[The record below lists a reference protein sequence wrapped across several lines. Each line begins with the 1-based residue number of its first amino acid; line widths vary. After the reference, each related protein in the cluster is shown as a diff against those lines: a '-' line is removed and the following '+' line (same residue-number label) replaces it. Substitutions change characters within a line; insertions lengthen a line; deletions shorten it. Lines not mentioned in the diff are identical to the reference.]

1 MSFQGIFPGASCE
14 HLNGGQGTLSWVL
27 QGPWGLEG
35 WDRRG
40 VPRQGLTTSSVG
52 CEGTDGRSGV
62 SPRKATPGGLHC
74 PSPPAAPSQGT
85 GTQWGQGGG
94 LCPGTISACSTAQS
108 AKINFEAAELLSQ
121 QKPEP
126 PKRFTAN

>member
-1 MSFQGIFPGASCE
+1 MAG
-14 HLNGGQGTLSWVL
+14 
-27 QGPWGLEG
+27 
-35 WDRRG
+35 
-40 VPRQGLTTSSVG
+40 VG
-52 CEGTDGRSGV
+52 CPQKSHSRGAALPIPSRT
-62 SPRKATPGGLHC
+62 
-74 PSPPAAPSQGT
+74 PSPGT

-108 AKINFEAAELLSQ
+108 AKINFEAAEVLSQ